1 MGAGKLRG
9 TKMKLLQSGRLHLAC
24 IAVLLV
30 LALPASAAA
39 EQLLRANNA
48 GLHWVDNVRTADRE
62 ASTVLRLNTPDGR
75 ALDMSLEVQLRLT
88 RDATPHVAAV
98 RDGRTQ
104 VFAGDVAERPGSWV
118 RLTRI
123 GTAWLGAVHDGE
135 QLWFLDPASHHPGL
149 ASRLG
154 VDDAATL
161 VYTLADLAQPLD
173 FHEDTAPE
181 DFLDDTVAGHSA
193 HHTGPYTWMP
203 SAPQGGTD
211 QELRITLVLDTE
223 FQQLYPDAASVAV
236 AALNVVDGFYAE
248 PGPHA
253 HPNTRLRLHHL
264 VALADNG
271 PLTMTAY
278 SQLLDAFTAF
288 VPDQNIPFHGVAHLF
303 SGKNFDG
310 SVAGFAWLNALC
322 SATHGYAINQMTFAG
337 GGRATLFAHELG
349 HNFGVRHDNEINLSI
364 GITSAYVNQYCN
376 FPQFIM
382 YPSIS
387 GSNPATEF
395 SPCSDIWFD
404 HFIPQGQNQQCLTP
418 LGLPFGDGFELN
430 VLMPQ

>member
-1 MGAGKLRG
+1 MSAGKLRG

-30 LALPASAAA
+30 LALPASAAT

-88 RDATPHVAAV
+88 HDATPHVAAV

-104 VFAGDVAERPGSWV
+104 VFAGEIAGRPGSWA

-123 GTAWLGAVHDGE
+123 GAAWLGAVHDGE

-173 FHEDTAPE
+173 FHGDTAPE
-181 DFLDDTVAGHSA
+181 DFHDDTVTGHSA
-193 HHTGPYTWMP
+193 HLAVPNTWMP
-203 SAPQGGTD
+203 SVPQGSTGR
-211 QELRITLVLDTE
+211 ELRITLVLDTE
-223 FQQLYPDAASVAV
+223 FQDLYPDAASVAV
-236 AALNVVDGFYAE
+236 ATLNVVDGFYAE
-248 PGPHA
+248 PGSHA
-253 HPNTRLRLHHL
+253 HPNTHLRLHHL

-271 PLTMTAY
+271 PLTMTDY
-278 SQLLDAFTAF
+278 EQLLPAFGTF
-288 VPDQNIPFHGVAHLF
+288 VQDQEIPFHGVAHLF
-303 SGKNFDG
+303 SGKVFDG
-310 SVAGFAWLNALC
+310 SVIGYAWLNALC
-322 SATHGYAINQMTFAG
+322 HTENGYGINQMTHPG
-337 GGRATLFAHELG
+337 GGRATLVAHELG
-349 HNFGVRHDNEINLSI
+349 HNFGVQHDNIVSLAL
-364 GITSAYVNQYCN
+364 GLTSAYVNEYCN

-382 YPSIS
+382 YPSVS
-387 GSNPATEF
+387 GANPATEF
-395 SPCSDIWFD
+395 SGCSNIWFD
-404 HFIPQGQNQQCLTP
+404 HFTPQNQQCLMP
-418 LGLPFGDGFELN
+418 LGLPFSDGFELN
-430 VLMPQ
+430 VLMPR

>member
-1 MGAGKLRG
+1 MSAGKLRG

-30 LALPASAAA
+30 LALPASAAT

-88 RDATPHVAAV
+88 HDATPHVAAV

-104 VFAGDVAERPGSWV
+104 VFAGEIAGRPGSWA

-123 GTAWLGAVHDGE
+123 GAAWLGAVHDGE

-173 FHEDTAPE
+173 FHGDTAPE
-181 DFLDDTVAGHSA
+181 DFHGDTVAGHSA
-193 HHTGPYTWMP
+193 HHAASNTWVP
-203 SAPQGGTD
+203 SVPQGSASR
-211 QELRITLVLDTE
+211 ELRITLVLDTE
-223 FQQLYPDAASVAV
+223 FQDLYPDAASVAV
-236 AALNVVDGFYAE
+236 ATLNVVDGFYTGSVSR
-248 PGPHA
+248 PY
-253 HPNTRLRLHHL
+253 PNTRLRLHHL

-271 PLTMTAY
+271 PLTMTAHIDLF
-278 SQLLDAFTAF
+278 SAFKAF

-303 SGKNFDG
+303 SGKAFDG
-310 SVAGFAWLNALC
+310 SVIGYASLNALC
-322 SATHGYAINQMTFAG
+322 SATQGYGINQMTFPG
-337 GGRATLFAHELG
+337 GSRATLVAHELA
-349 HNFGVRHDNEINLSI
+349 HNFGVQHDDQFSLAI
-364 GITSAYVNQYCN
+364 GLTWTFVDANCN
-376 FPQFIM
+376 FPAFIM
-382 YPSIS
+382 WRSIS
-387 GSNPATEF
+387 QDNPATEF
-395 SPCSDIWFD
+395 SLCSDFWFD
-404 HFIPQGQNQQCLTP
+404 HFIPQNQQCLTP
-418 LGLPFGDGFELN
+418 LPLSLPFGDGFELN
-430 VLMPQ
+430 VLMPH